1 MERRRAVVLEAG
13 DGRLRL
19 RYTAQCSGCGG
30 CGGRC
35 SVFLADASDVLELAE
50 PGEARV
56 WRAGQAVEVELP
68 SNLLLRQ
75 ALLGYGLP
83 LLGLMGGAAL
93 ASPWGNASAA
103 AGALLGTLLA
113 VWVSKRAAGQ
123 LPAPRLRP
131 AAVLPPATS

>member
-50 PGEARV
+50 PGEART
-56 WRAGQAVEVELP
+56 WCAGEAVEVELP

-83 LLGLMGGAAL
+83 LLGLLGGAAL
-93 ASPWGNASAA
+93 ANPWGNGAAA
-103 AGALLGTLLA
+103 AGALLGTLLT
-113 VWVSKRAAGQ
+113 VWVSKRAAAQ
-123 LPAPRLRP
+123 LPAPRLR
-131 AAVLPPATS
+131 AAAALPPATS

>member
-1 MERRRAVVLEAG
+1 MERRRALVL
-13 DGRLRL
+13 DSCPGRLRL

-35 SVFLADASDVLELAE
+35 SVFLADASDVFELATPPE
-50 PGEARV
+50 VRT
-56 WRAGQAVEVELP
+56 WRAGEAVEVELP

-83 LLGLMGGAAL
+83 LLGLLGGAAL

-113 VWVSKRAAGQ
+113 VHVSKRAAGK
-123 LPAPRLRP
+123 LPAPRVRP
-131 AAVLPPATS
+131 VPTPPSAAP